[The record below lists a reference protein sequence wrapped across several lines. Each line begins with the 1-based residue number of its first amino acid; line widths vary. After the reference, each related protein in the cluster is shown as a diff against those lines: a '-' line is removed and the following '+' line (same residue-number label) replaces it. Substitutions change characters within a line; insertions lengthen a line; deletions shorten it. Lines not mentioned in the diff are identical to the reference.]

1 MRELQANEISTA
13 VSSLVQDANY
23 DLNADLLE
31 ALLVAELTETS
42 ARGRKII
49 RQLIEN
55 QEIARTEEVPICQD
69 TGFAVFFV
77 DVGQDLRIVGGDL
90 EEAINKGVRR
100 GYQEGYLRKSIVAD
114 PFKRINTGD
123 NTPAIIHY
131 RIVPGDRL
139 RLRFMAKGGGSEN
152 MSFSRMMT
160 PADGVTGV
168 KDFVYEAVVTAGGRP
183 CPPIIVGVGI
193 GGTMEKAAL
202 LAKESLLRKLGD
214 HNPDPD
220 IAALEEEL
228 LELVNLSDVGPQG
241 LGGKTTALAVNI
253 EVFPTH
259 IATLPVVVNLG
270 CHASRHREVTL

>member
-13 VSSLVQDANY
+13 VSSLVQEANY

-31 ALLVAELTETS
+31 ALLATEQTETS

-77 DVGQDLRIVGGDL
+77 DLGQDLRIVGGDL
-90 EEAINKGVRR
+90 EEAINDGVRR
-100 GYQEGYLRKSIVAD
+100 GYQEGYLRKSIVAH
-114 PFKRINTGD
+114 PLKRTNTGD

-131 RIVPGDRL
+131 RLVAGDKL

-152 MSFSRMMT
+152 MSFSRMLT
-160 PADGVTGV
+160 PADGVAGV
-168 KDFVYEAVVTAGGRP
+168 KNFVYEAVVTAGGRP

-202 LAKESLLRKLGD
+202 LAKEALLRELGD

-220 IAALEEEL
+220 IALLEEEI
-228 LELVNLSDVGPQG
+228 LELVNQSGIGPQG
-241 LGGKTTALAVNI
+241 LGGSTTALAVNI
-253 EVFPTH
+253 EIFPTH

-270 CHASRHREVTL
+270 CHATRHREIIL

>member
-13 VSSLVQDANY
+13 VSSLVQEANY

-31 ALLVAELTETS
+31 ALLAAEQTETS

-77 DVGQDLRIVGGDL
+77 DLGQDLRIVGGDL
-90 EEAINKGVRR
+90 EEAINDGVRR
-100 GYQEGYLRKSIVAD
+100 GYQEGYLRKSIVAH
-114 PFKRINTGD
+114 PLKRTNTGD

-131 RIVPGDRL
+131 RLVAGDKL

-152 MSFSRMMT
+152 MSFSRMLT
-160 PADGVTGV
+160 PADGVAGV
-168 KDFVYEAVVTAGGRP
+168 KNFVYEAVVTAGGRP

-202 LAKESLLRKLGD
+202 LAKEALLRELGD

-220 IAALEEEL
+220 IALLEEEI
-228 LELVNLSDVGPQG
+228 LELVNQSGIGPQG
-241 LGGKTTALAVNI
+241 LGGSTTALAVNI
-253 EVFPTH
+253 EIFPTH

-270 CHASRHREVTL
+270 CHATRHREIIL

>member
-31 ALLVAELTETS
+31 ALLVAEQTETS

-90 EEAINKGVRR
+90 EESINKGVRR

-123 NTPAIIHY
+123 NTPSIIHY

-152 MSFSRMMT
+152 MSFSRMLT